1 MKKWAWKSSQNV
13 ILIKI
18 GQEELGMKASHRI
31 AWFFTLSVIVC
42 ALLGGVYGQRVE
54 ATIDGGAGS
63 EKAMAENLNAFAKI
77 FTLVEQNYADPV
89 NPDQAIFGP
98 ENNNTLGAIPSMLHT
113 LDPHSNFFGAATYA
127 RLRETE
133 EGQYYG
139 VGMKIVSV
147 PLRGGQWTTTVTE
160 PMPGSPAFRAGIR
173 PGDVLV
179 KVDGKPTLDLDGEM
193 VAKRLKG
200 PKGTIVQVTVSREGY
215 DSALDFTLTR
225 GQITGLSVD
234 NSFLIRPSV
243 GYVHIA
249 SFSETTSDE
258 MTDALKKLGEGDLK
272 GLVLDLRGNPG
283 GVVQTAVGVADHFL
297 DKHQLIVYHRGRN
310 SSERRYFAQG
320 GDGKRTY
327 PIVVIIDHGTAS
339 AAEIVTG
346 ALQDHDRAL
355 VIGETSFGKG
365 LVQTPYNLSEGTGL
379 LLTTAHYYTP
389 SGRLIQRNY
398 DNVSL
403 YDYMYAHVQG
413 PAAHAE
419 VHHTDGGREVFGGGG
434 LSPDV
439 QASEP
444 TYNRV
449 ESELVAAGSCPDF
462 LLCGP
467 FYEFSRYYLGIHKTV
482 GRDFQPDD
490 QVVQAF
496 RGHLARQGVMLSD
509 EDVQHNLS
517 FIHEHLREV
526 MVGMLYGEDQALEMT
541 AQNDVLV
548 QKAIESLAQSADLVS
563 RARTYRASRG
573 TNRPAS

>member
-1 MKKWAWKSSQNV
+1 
-13 ILIKI
+13 
-18 GQEELGMKASHRI
+18 MKASHRI

-42 ALLGGVYGQRVE
+42 AALGGVYGQRVE
-54 ATIDGGAGS
+54 ATINDDAGS
-63 EKAMAENLNAFAKI
+63 EKAVAENLNAFAKV

-89 NPDQAIFGP
+89 NPDHAIFGP

-113 LDPHSNFFGAATYA
+113 LDPHSNFFDAATYA

-139 VGMKIVSV
+139 VGMKILSV
-147 PLRGGQWTTTVTE
+147 PLKGGQWTTTVTE

-173 PGDVLV
+173 PGDLLL
-179 KVDGKPTLDLDGEM
+179 KIDGHPTLDMDGEM

-200 PKGTIVQVTVSREGY
+200 PKGTVVQVTVSREGY
-215 DSALDFTLTR
+215 DNPLDVTLTR

-234 NSFLIRPSV
+234 NSFLIRPGV

-249 SFSETTSDE
+249 TFSETTSDE
-258 MTDALKKLGEGDLK
+258 MTDALKKLGEGSLK
-272 GLVLDLRGNPG
+272 GLILDLRGNPG

-310 SSERRYFAQG
+310 SSERRYFAKS
-320 GDGKRTY
+320 DGKGTY

-413 PAAHAE
+413 PAPHAE
-419 VHHTDGGREVFGGGG
+419 VHHTDGGREVFGGAG
-434 LSPDV
+434 LAPDIQV
-439 QASEP
+439 SEP
-444 TYNRV
+444 AYNRV
-449 ESELVAAGSCPDF
+449 EGELVAAGSCSDF

-467 FYEFSRYYLGIHKTV
+467 FYEFSRYYLGTHKTV
-482 GRDFQPDD
+482 ERDFRPDE

-496 RGHLARQGVMLSD
+496 RGYLAQQGVMLSD
-509 EDVQHNLS
+509 QEVQDNLP
-517 FIHEHLREV
+517 FIDEHLREV
-526 MVGMLYGEDQALEMT
+526 TVGIVYGEDQALAMT
-541 AQNDVLV
+541 AKNDFLV
-548 QKAIESLAQSADLVS
+548 QKAIDSLAQSADLIS
-563 RARTYRASRG
+563 RSKAYRTSLRSA
-573 TNRPAS
+573 NRPPG

>member
-1 MKKWAWKSSQNV
+1 M
-13 ILIKI
+13 
-18 GQEELGMKASHRI
+18 GQEAQGMKASHRI

-42 ALLGGVYGQRVE
+42 AVLGGVYGERVE
-54 ATIDGGAGS
+54 ATINDDAGS
-63 EKAMAENLNAFAKI
+63 EKAMAENLNAFAKV
-77 FTLVEQNYADPV
+77 FNLVEQNYADPV
-89 NPDQAIFGP
+89 NPDRAIFGP
-98 ENNNTLGAIPSMLHT
+98 ENNSILGAIPSMLHT
-113 LDPHSNFFGAATYA
+113 LDPHSNFFDAATYA

-139 VGMKIVSV
+139 VGMKILSV
-147 PLRGGQWTTTVTE
+147 PLKGGQWTTTVTE

-173 PGDVLV
+173 PGDVLA
-179 KVDGKPTLDLDGEM
+179 KIDGRPTLDLDGDM

-200 PKGTIVQVTVSREGY
+200 PKGTVVQVTVSREGY
-215 DSALDFTLTR
+215 DNPLDFTLTR

-234 NSFLIRPSV
+234 NSFLIRPNV

-258 MTDALKKLGEGDLK
+258 MTDALKKLGEGNLK
-272 GLVLDLRGNPG
+272 GLILDLRGNPG

-297 DKHQLIVYHRGRN
+297 DKHQLIVYHKGRN

-320 GDGKRTY
+320 TDGKRTY
-327 PIVVIIDHGTAS
+327 PIVVMIDHGTAS

-365 LVQTPYNLSEGTGL
+365 LVQTPYNLSDGTGL

-389 SGRLIQRNY
+389 SGRLIQRDY

-413 PAAHAE
+413 PVPHAE
-419 VHHTDGGREVFGGGG
+419 VHHTDGGREVFGGAG
-434 LSPDV
+434 LSPDI
-439 QASEP
+439 QATEP
-444 TYNRV
+444 AYNRV
-449 ESELVAAGSCPDF
+449 EGELVAAGSCSDF

-467 FYEFSRYYLGIHKTV
+467 LYEFSRYYLGLRKTV
-482 GRDFQPDD
+482 TRDFQPDD
-490 QVVQAF
+490 QVVQAL
-496 RGHLARQGVMLSD
+496 RGYLAGQGMLLSD
-509 EDVQHNLS
+509 QEVKDNLS

-526 MVGMLYGEDQALEMT
+526 MVGMVYGEDQALALT

-548 QKAIESLAQSADLVS
+548 QKAIDSLAQSADLVS
-563 RARTYRASRG
+563 RSKAYRASLS

>member
-1 MKKWAWKSSQNV
+1 
-13 ILIKI
+13 
-18 GQEELGMKASHRI
+18 MKASHRI

-42 ALLGGVYGQRVE
+42 AVLGGVYGQRVE
-54 ATIDGGAGS
+54 ATIADGAGS
-63 EKAMAENLNAFAKI
+63 GNAVAENLNAFAKV

-89 NPDQAIFGP
+89 NPDHAIFGP
-98 ENNNTLGAIPSMLHT
+98 ENNSILGAIPSMLHT
-113 LDPHSNFFGAATYA
+113 LDPHSNFFDAATFA

-133 EGQYYG
+133 EGKYYG
-139 VGMKIVSV
+139 VGMKIVSI
-147 PLRGGQWTTTVTE
+147 PLKGGQWTTTVTE

-179 KVDGKPTLDLDGEM
+179 KVDGRPTLDMDGEM

-200 PKGTIVQVTVSREGY
+200 PKGTLVQVTVSREGY
-215 DSALDFTLTR
+215 DSALDFALTR

-258 MTDALKKLGEGDLK
+258 MTDALRKLGEVNLK
-272 GLVLDLRGNPG
+272 GLILDLRGNPG

-320 GDGKRTY
+320 GDVKRTY

-389 SGRLIQRNY
+389 SGRLIQRDY

-413 PAAHAE
+413 PAAHAP

-444 TYNRV
+444 SYNRV
-449 ESELVAAGSCPDF
+449 EGELVAAGSCPDF

-482 GRDFQPDD
+482 ARDFQPDD

-496 RGHLARQGVMLSD
+496 RGYLARQGLMLSD
-509 EDVQHNLS
+509 QNVQDNLS

-526 MVGMLYGEDQALEMT
+526 LVGMVYGEDQALVMT
-541 AQNDVLV
+541 AQNDTLV
-548 QKAIESLAQSADLVS
+548 QKAIDSLGQSADLVS
-563 RARTYRASRG
+563 RARAYRASLRV
-573 TNRPAS
+573 NRPAS

>member
-1 MKKWAWKSSQNV
+1 
-13 ILIKI
+13 
-18 GQEELGMKASHRI
+18 MKASHRI

-42 ALLGGVYGQRVE
+42 AVLGGVYGQRVE

-77 FTLVEQNYADPV
+77 FTLVEHNYADPV

-113 LDPHSNFFGAATYA
+113 LDPHSNFFDAATYA

-147 PLRGGQWTTTVTE
+147 PLKGGQWTTTVTE

-173 PGDVLV
+173 PGDLLL

-413 PAAHAE
+413 PAAHTE

-496 RGHLARQGVMLSD
+496 RGYLARQGVMLSD